1 MFSVLNIVEVLMLTV
16 GSDSPT
22 TSTRSALLDRLASST
37 RRPRPS
43 AQGQPPTEDE
53 LEWLLRAATAVPDHG
68 RLHPWRFVVITGQAR
83 HRLGGALAADRAT
96 TPDTPVAAIDKAR
109 AKAFAAP
116 CLIVVIASPNSA
128 SNVPEWE
135 QVASAACCG
144 YALVLAADALGLG
157 AVWKSTPLRDGAA
170 LRALCAM
177 TEGEQLLGWV
187 NVGSLDDTAR
197 TEPRSPADISALTTM
212 LT

>member
-1 MFSVLNIVEVLMLTV
+1 MLTE
-16 GSDSPT
+16 GSDAPT
-22 TSTRSALLDRLASST
+22 TSTRSALLHRLASPT

-43 AQGQPPTEDE
+43 TQGRPPTDNE

-68 RLHPWRFVVITGQAR
+68 GLRPWRFVVVSGQAR
-83 HRLGGALAADRAT
+83 QRLGDALAADRAT
-96 TPDTPVAAIDKAR
+96 TPEPPAAAIEKAR
-109 AKAFAAP
+109 GKAFAAP

-135 QVASAACCG
+135 QVTSAACCG

-187 NVGSLDDTAR
+187 NVGSFDDAVG
-197 TEPRSPADISALTTM
+197 TERRSPADFSALTTM
-212 LT
+212 LAPAV

>member
-1 MFSVLNIVEVLMLTV
+1 MFGVLNIVEVLMLTV
-16 GSDSPT
+16 GSDAPA
-22 TSTRSALLDRLASST
+22 TSTRSALLDHLASPT
-37 RRPRPS
+37 KRPRPG
-43 AQGQPPTEDE
+43 AQGRPPTDHE

-68 RLHPWRFVVITGQAR
+68 GLQPWRFVVITGQAR
-83 HRLGGALAADRAT
+83 HRLGEALAADRAT
-96 TPDTPVAAIDKAR
+96 TPGTPAAAIEKAR
-109 AKAFAAP
+109 GKAFAAP
-116 CLIVVIASPNSA
+116 CLIVVIASPNSG

-144 YALVLAADALGLG
+144 YALVLAAEALGLG

-177 TEGEQLLGWV
+177 TAGEQLLGWV
-187 NVGSLDDTAR
+187 NVGSLDDTVGTAR
-197 TEPRSPADISALTTM
+197 RSPIDFSALTTT